1 MCNIRGVMCAG
12 HVLSQLLEEN
22 DHRDQLLLNEEL
34 PIKWKLTCGGLSG
47 AIAQSGKLFPP
58 SLLV

>member
-1 MCNIRGVMCAG
+1 MCAG